1 VTFDPTPAVGAQPL
15 EATTGTFVY
24 LRDIVEA
31 LSQRWNRYVVG
42 YDLRTQVHLFED
54 IGKRYDSVRASAGL
68 DKGALD
74 KVTRAPVLT
83 TLLLV
88 LSLVGYTFWK
98 RRRRVVK
105 VESSAGPRTPLEK
118 RLETAAAL
126 YRGLEGALSLQG
138 IPRPAALPPLRHAE
152 QLRDGKHPLGD
163 EVFALTNLYI
173 ETRFGGLE
181 LTTERARDFERRVR
195 EIKVTKAVKNAAVA
209 SASAT

>member
-1 VTFDPTPAVGAQPL
+1 MSLLA
-15 EATTGTFVY
+15 ATTLGVDTAAATVHAEVRLDAADLASLNDDMSY
-24 LRDIVEA
+24 RLVVQSYDSEGADGRSKPVG
-31 LSQRWNRYVVG
+31 SVQRAVSKA
-42 YDLRTQVHLFED
+42 DLR
-54 IGKRYDSVRASAGL
+54 AG
-68 DKGALD
+68 
-74 KVTRAPVLT
+74 
-83 TLLLV
+83 
-88 LSLVGYTFWK
+88 
-98 RRRRVVK
+98 VK